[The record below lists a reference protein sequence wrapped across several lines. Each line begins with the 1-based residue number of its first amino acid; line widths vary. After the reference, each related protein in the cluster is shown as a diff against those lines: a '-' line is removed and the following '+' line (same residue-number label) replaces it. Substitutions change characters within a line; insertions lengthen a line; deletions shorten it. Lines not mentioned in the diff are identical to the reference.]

1 MLNEI
6 DLQPDGDG
14 VRLSVKVV
22 PGASRS
28 RVMGG
33 FGRALRIAVAAP
45 PEDGRANA
53 EVIGLLAEVLG
64 VKRASIRII
73 QGRTNRQKRVMISAL
88 SMEAAAS
95 RIAAAL
101 ADR

>member
-1 MLNEI
+1 MLTDI

-28 RVMGG
+28 RVMGV
-33 FGRALRIAVAAP
+33 FDKALRIAVAAP

-53 EVIGLLAEVLG
+53 EVLRFLADVLG
-64 VKRASIRII
+64 VKRSAIRIV
-73 QGRTNRQKRVMISAL
+73 QGQTSRLKRVQIAAL
-88 SMEAAAS
+88 SIEAAAA
-95 RIAAAL
+95 RIGASL
-101 ADR
+101 AGR